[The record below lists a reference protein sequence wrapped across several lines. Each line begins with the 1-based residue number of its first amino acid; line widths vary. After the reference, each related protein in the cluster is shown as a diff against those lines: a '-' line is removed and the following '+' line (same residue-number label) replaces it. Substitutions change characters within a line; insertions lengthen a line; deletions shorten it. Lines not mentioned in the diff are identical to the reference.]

1 MRLALAPRSPDVLDG
16 GVDLR
21 EKGEKQ
27 NSSYNGVSCARGMDF
42 KHDRSRKQTEEEEED
57 PVEKMIMKT
66 GCIEQHYKVQVHFI
80 FEIIRRNMQAL
91 KFPFIAHV
99 NCH

>member
-1 MRLALAPRSPDVLDG
+1 MC

-66 GCIEQHYKVQVHFI
+66 GCIEQHYKVQECMADNGDWRKCQEEVG
-80 FEIIRRNMQAL
+80 
-91 KFPFIAHV
+91 KFRKCMSDFHLRQRESKKLTT
-99 NCH
+99 